1 MENNLLGE
9 LFGVEILSPINRE
22 QVRKIVKNKQE
33 FVEIKTKDGELTYH
47 QALLDAGDI
56 VEDFINSLNDEDAK
70 KFSNLYADEIVAID
84 NVSSEIDDI
93 KNKSEAESYHLQAQ
107 FIFNELSA
115 NLQVYGSNS
124 ALSGANPANV
134 QLALE
139 YINRSL
145 EIEPENPIY
154 LNLKG
159 LLIWNGLG
167 DKAGAKPLIEKA
179 AKLDPRNIT
188 IQHNLKSLQDPNG
201 CFIATAAYGTPVAY
215 EVNELRWFRDTYLQ
229 ERKFGRLFITTYYK
243 LSPPIANLIA
253 ERPLLKKAVRGSLKP
268 IINYVRKLNNQKPQS
283 SDW

>member
-1 MENNLLGE
+1 MEHKVLGE
-9 LFGVEILSPINRE
+9 LFGVEIHTPVTRSEIRRL
-22 QVRKIVKNKQE
+22 VKEKQDFVDNK
-33 FVEIKTKDGELTYH
+33 VKTEGLTLH
-47 QALLDAGDI
+47 QALLDAGDM
-56 VEDFINSLNDEDAK
+56 VENFINNLSEDDGK
-70 KFSNLYADEIVAID
+70 SFVNYYADEVLAIND
-84 NVSSEIDDI
+84 PTVLNDGMIS
-93 KNKSEAESYHLQAQ
+93 KSEAENYHLQAQ

-124 ALSGANPANV
+124 ALIGASPANV
-134 QLALE
+134 QLALD

-201 CFIATAAYGTPVAY
+201 CFIATAAFGTPVAY
-215 EVNELRWFRDTYLQ
+215 EVNELRYFRDTWLVEKKLGQ
-229 ERKFGRLFITTYYK
+229 LFIKSYYK
-243 LSPPIANLIA
+243 LSPNFADFISNKPI
-253 ERPLLKKAVRGSLKP
+253 LKKIIRLALKP
-268 IINYVRKLNNQKPQS
+268 IIRRVEKFNKSKAP
-283 SDW
+283 